1 MLTVSVVLIPSPVP
15 VKLVTMVMASISV
28 TRYLSKTNVLLA
40 ITHVISLAVY
50 ALTPLTVM
58 IAHVMLDSG
67 IKIQE
72 IQVVNAMG
80 AVKLSTLSS
89 RVAAQYGPLA
99 HLIPMQSHKVA
110 TNGYTNATM
119 VSSSSILIG
128 TAGKTGLF

>member
-1 MLTVSVVLIPSPVP
+1 MIGGDKTGDD
-15 VKLVTMVMASISV
+15 
-28 TRYLSKTNVLLA
+28 RWYETNVPLA
-40 ITHVISLAVY
+40 ITHVTSLAVC
-50 ALTPLTVM
+50 ALTPITVM

-110 TNGYTNATM
+110 TNGYTNVTM
-119 VSSSSILIG
+119 VIISSILIG
-128 TAGKTGLF
+128 APRRTGFL